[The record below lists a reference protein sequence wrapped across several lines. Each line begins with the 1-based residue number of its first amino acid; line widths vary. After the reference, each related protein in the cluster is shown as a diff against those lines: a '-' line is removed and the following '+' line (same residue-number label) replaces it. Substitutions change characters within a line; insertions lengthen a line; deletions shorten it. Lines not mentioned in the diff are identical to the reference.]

1 VLLELDDAKLK
12 AELRWESA
20 DNDLFPHLYGP
31 LNLDAIVSAVS
42 I

>member
-20 DNDLFPHLYGP
+20 DADLFPHLYGP
-31 LNLDAIVSAVS
+31 LNLDAVTQARPL
-42 I
+42 